1 MVFMM
6 VARVCGA
13 EQAVAAGMRIVL
25 PCTFQ
30 GQTCSV
36 SSWVFVIISAKCFI
50 AGERIIQVQALIY
63 REEHHTQRPRN
74 ALSYCTTKE

>member
-1 MVFMM
+1 MKTLED
-6 VARVCGA
+6 
-13 EQAVAAGMRIVL
+13 EQYVGIKAYK
-25 PCTFQ
+25 CT
-30 GQTCSV
+30 
-36 SSWVFVIISAKCFI
+36 VIISAKCFI